1 MALVINTNLASLIVQ
16 RHLET
21 SSRAVETA
29 LERLSSGLRI
39 NHAADD
45 PVGLVM
51 ADRLGADVRLANQ
64 AIRNANDALSALG
77 IGDQAL
83 GSMHD
88 VLTRMAELASQS
100 ASDLVTDA
108 ERAIL
113 QQEFAGLLAH
123 ADAIAGSTS
132 FNGNALLAGSA
143 TFHVQVGLDGS
154 AASQLSFT
162 AVDATASALG
172 IASLSVGTQANAA
185 AAIDPLRAA
194 LGSVSASRGTFGA
207 AEGRVLVALSH
218 LRASVESF
226 STAESR
232 IRDADVA
239 AETARLT
246 RASILQ
252 QAGVAILAQANQ
264 LPAIALTLLR

>member
-1 MALVINTNLASLIVQ
+1 MALVINTNVASLIVQ
-16 RHLET
+16 RHLEA

-45 PVGLVM
+45 PIGLVV

-64 AIRNANDALSALG
+64 A
-77 IGDQAL
+77 L
-83 GSMHD
+83 GSIHD
-88 VLTRMAELASQS
+88 IVARMAELASQS
-100 ASDLVTDA
+100 ASDLVSDA
-108 ERAIL
+108 ERGVL
-113 QQEFAGLLAH
+113 QQEFAGLLAQ
-123 ADAIAGSTS
+123 ADAIATTTS
-132 FNGNALLAGSA
+132 FDGNALLAGSA

-154 AASQLSFT
+154 AASQVSFA
-162 AVDATASALG
+162 AVDATATTLG
-172 IASLSVGTQANAA
+172 IGSLSVDTQAHAV

-194 LGSVSASRGTFGA
+194 LASVSASRGTFGA
-207 AEGRVLVALSH
+207 AEGPLLAALSH
-218 LRASVESF
+218 LRTSVESF
-226 STAESR
+226 SAAESR

-246 RASILQ
+246 SASILQ

-264 LPAIALTLLR
+264 LPAIALMLLR